1 MATTSSTS
9 STGSALTLGGMN
21 LDIDS
26 LVSKLMAVEQQ
37 PVTSLQTKE
46 ASYKT
51 QLSAF
56 STLKSTLSSL
66 QTAAQ
71 AINTTAKFAAF
82 SASVA
87 DTTVATASA
96 SGSAAAGTYSL
107 TVDQLA
113 QAQKVKTDSYA
124 STTST
129 ISSGTLSI
137 QTGTTDANG
146 FTASKTVNITINSS
160 NNTLQ
165 GVRDA
170 INASGAGVTATL
182 VNDGGSTPYRL
193 VLTSQNT
200 GTANTFKM
208 SGISG
213 LDFDPSNTAGSS
225 LTQIQGAVDAKF
237 SIDGID
243 FVKSSNSVSDAI
255 DGVTLNLAK
264 TNTNSS
270 TTLTITRD
278 TSSMAD
284 KISSFVQAYNTAI
297 QVMRSQTSYNAD
309 TKAAGTLN
317 GDSTVRSITQQ
328 LRSITS
334 TPVTANGSN
343 KYLSDIGIT
352 TNVDG
357 TLSIDSTKLN
367 KALSDPTQDVSAMF
381 AKVGDN
387 SGFAAKIDAAMT
399 AAIGDS
405 GTIKARTDGINETI
419 KNIDK
424 RIEAMNVRLEA
435 VEARYRAQFTA
446 LDTTLS
452 SLNSTSSY
460 LTQQL
465 ATLQTNYSGSS
476 S

>member
-1 MATTSSTS
+1 MATSSTS
-9 STGSALTLGGMN
+9 GLTLGGMN
-21 LDIDS
+21 LDIDT
-26 LVSKLMAVEQQ
+26 LVTKLMAVEQK

-71 AINTTAKFAAF
+71 SINTTAKFAAF
-82 SASVA
+82 AATVA
-87 DTTVATASA
+87 DTSVASA
-96 SGSAAAGTYSL
+96 SANGSAAAGTYSL
-107 TVDQLA
+107 TVDHLA
-113 QAQKVKTDSYA
+113 QAQKVKTGSFA

-129 ISSGTLSI
+129 VDTGTLSI
-137 QTGTTDANG
+137 QTGT
-146 FTASKTVNITINSS
+146 KTVDITINSS

-170 INASGAGVTATL
+170 INSSGAGVTATL

-208 SGISG
+208 SGING

-225 LTQIQGAVDAKF
+225 LTQIQGAEDAKF
-237 SIDGID
+237 SIDGIN

-255 DGVTLNLAK
+255 DGVTLNLTK
-264 TNTNSS
+264 TNSGSS
-270 TTLTITRD
+270 TTMTVTRD
-278 TSSMAD
+278 TSAMSD

-309 TKAAGTLN
+309 TKSAGTLN
-317 GDSTVRSITQQ
+317 GDSTVRGITQQ
-328 LRSITS
+328 LRSIIS
-334 TPVTANGSN
+334 TPISTNGTS

-352 TNVDG
+352 SNVDG
-357 TLSIDSTKLN
+357 TLSIDNAKLT
-367 KALSDPTQDVSAMF
+367 KALSDPTQDVASMF

-387 SGFAAKIDAAMT
+387 NGIAAKIDAAME
-399 AAIGDS
+399 AAIADKGS
-405 GTIKARTDGINETI
+405 IKARTDGINETI

-452 SLNSTSSY
+452 SLNSTSTY

-465 ATLQTNYSGSS
+465 ATLQTNYSGTSS
-476 S
+476 